1 MGVHNQMFKAA
12 LLHLRKHFPGQV
24 FRAQAYNACDAK
36 RLMFLHSKRSS
47 ASPRKRVGKICAGCG
62 TGIGRVRCVFPL
74 TFLQTWNAGDKAA
87 IWSNMWSTASS
98 SVDRVP
104 LQASEATQGF
114 THHCW
119 EAPAPD
125 HQSPPCH
132 QSSSDQ
138 TRVHQEPPLQDHQL
152 LPDFCQFHAAMAPLL
167 LELRLVRST
176 VQNGFESD
184 AQHETWTLT
193 VQM

>member
-1 MGVHNQMFKAA
+1 MSPVKCSGHKLTMPVTPNA
-12 LLHLRKHFPGQV
+12 LYFCIQ
-24 FRAQAYNACDAK
+24 
-36 RLMFLHSKRSS
+36 KRSS

-62 TGIGRVRCVFPL
+62 TGIERVRCVFPL

-104 LQASEATQGF
+104 LHASEATQGF
-114 THHCW
+114 THHWW

-138 TRVHQEPPLQDHQL
+138 TRAHQEPQLKDHQL
-152 LPDFCQFHAAMAPLL
+152 LPDLCQFHAATAPLL
-167 LELRLVRST
+167 LELGLVQRK
-176 VQNGFESD
+176 VQHGFEAY
-184 AQHETWTLT
+184 AQ
-193 VQM
+193 